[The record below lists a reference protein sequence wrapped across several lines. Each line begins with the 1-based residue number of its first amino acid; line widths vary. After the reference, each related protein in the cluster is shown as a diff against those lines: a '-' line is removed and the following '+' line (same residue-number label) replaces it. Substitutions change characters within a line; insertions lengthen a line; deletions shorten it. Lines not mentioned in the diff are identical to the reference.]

1 MEKIS
6 LIIAIILS
14 MTGCNISAETATKT
28 EPVTE
33 QAQTFATDDML
44 RVDYIDVGQGDS
56 ILITTPDGVNMLID
70 AGEGEGK
77 SGAVTSYLTQ
87 RGIDEIDTVIATHP
101 HSDHINAMDEVLDST
116 EVEHFYMP
124 DVSHTTK
131 DFENMLDALEDVEDI
146 KAVKAGD
153 TFSLGQ
159 QVSCRV
165 LAPCSESYEDLNDY
179 SVVLKLT
186 YGETDFIFMGD
197 AEALSEEEILAAGED
212 VSADVLKCGHHGSSS
227 SSSPDFVEAVDPQ
240 YAVISCGV
248 DNSYGHPDSETLSVL
263 DSFGITVLRTDKQGT
278 ITIESD
284 GNNIIYNDTASAVSE
299 EAVQT
304 TNESEA
310 VFKDSRENE
319 TSSPVE
325 SEITYIGNI
334 NSKKFHKS
342 DCSTLPA
349 EKNRVYFSSRQEA
362 LQQGYSPCGKCDP

>member
-28 EPVTE
+28 ESVTE
-33 QAQTFATDDML
+33 QAQSFATDDML

-153 TFSLGQ
+153 NFSLGQ

>member
-179 SVVLKLT
+179 SVVIKLT

-284 GNNIIYNDTASAVSE
+284 GNNIIYKDTASAVSE

>member
-28 EPVTE
+28 ESVTE
-33 QAQTFATDDML
+33 QAQSFATEDML

-56 ILITTPDGVNMLID
+56 ILITTPDGVGMLID

-87 RGIDEIDTVIATHP
+87 RGIDELDTVIATHP

-179 SVVLKLT
+179 SVVIKLT

-310 VFKDSRENE
+310 AFKDSRENE